1 MQAEDYVGVLGDV
14 VNRRYDI
21 CLSVWRLI
29 HERTLFADYTTP
41 VANLPRI
48 LMIDGGNVRTDILSE
63 KSSI

>member
-1 MQAEDYVGVLGDV
+1 M

-29 HERTLFADYTTP
+29 YERTLFADYTTP

-48 LMIDGGNVRTDILSE
+48 LMVDGGKVPETAGRTSNIAVAILTVIIVS
-63 KSSI
+63 